1 MQGDQWNTGLDGER
15 RPLGVAQIESLF
27 EALTQRN
34 VRYVVVGGVAVVLHG
49 HPRLT
54 ADVDLAI
61 DLDPEPLT
69 HAMQVLTELGFE
81 PQLPVSINQFV
92 DPAIRAEWISQRNLT
107 VFSLRSRSNALLTA
121 DVFAENP
128 IPFADLWRDAVQ
140 IALTVT
146 TVRIASIAHLIEMKL
161 LAGRPKDLED
171 IAHLRE
177 IENDHGR

>member
-1 MQGDQWNTGLDGER
+1 M
-15 RPLGVAQIESLF
+15 AQIESLF
-27 EALTQRN
+27 EALTQRD

-61 DLDPEPLT
+61 DLDPQPLA
-69 HAMQVLTELGFE
+69 HAMQVLGELGFE
-81 PQLPVSINQFV
+81 PQLPISIEQFI
-92 DPAIRAEWISQRNLT
+92 DPAIRAEWISQRNIT
-107 VFSLRSRSNALLTA
+107 VFSLRSRSQSLLTA

-140 IALTVT
+140 VALNAT
-146 TVRIASIAHLIEMKL
+146 TVRIASIAHLIEMKSL
-161 LAGRPKDLED
+161 GGRPKDLED

-177 IENDHGR
+177 IENNHD